1 MQERT
6 PVTLRSS
13 TRSILVA
20 LIALVALLAPA
31 AAGAAGTPNIGL
43 TKDAPD
49 VLFGAQAPVTLTAS
63 NPSGQPTG
71 YNLSFND
78 VLPPGISYV
87 AGSAPATVG
96 DPQIL
101 NDAPSAGSTTL
112 IWPNV
117 ADLTPNSSFAF
128 TFRVAHSPGLYDAG
142 DSYSDTAGAYINC
155 DPRYVPD
162 FGPNGAAIQTG
173 GNATC
178 TGTPAEQSYTGSAT
192 ATATTAI
199 NAIELTKS
207 EPSPEDELLRGL
219 HDHQTVY
226 TLEVTNN
233 AINPTTGLDLEDYIP
248 AGLEFLG
255 CGTADNTTDAPTNP
269 GSTQE
274 YPGSGPINP
283 GNAPAAP
290 GCAAPSTVETV
301 ANPPGLPAGV
311 YTHVV
316 WRNVTNLNAGA
327 TFTLRYV
334 AAIPL
339 RANTLDWNGATPGN
353 GTTPP
358 VSGAQTANL
367 DNNSG
372 PETAE
377 DGGSEPTY
385 TNVATASGDYQDG
398 SPGGRPVSDDDDE
411 SVHSEDLRI
420 LKSVDSPNLAPGAI
434 SHWTLRIDTG
444 EYRFADDVVV
454 SDTLGDGYC
463 PLGPAN
469 LETTPPPAD
478 PECDPVGGQGPS
490 APYTSV
496 AENPNGTWS
505 ITWDSST
512 LPALARIDP
521 STTRTI
527 TFPTRTRQNYQE
539 SFTDASPVL
548 AADTAF
554 NDVLVEGDDFIICA
568 PGAPS
573 PCPIG
578 DPNKIDADETDGTRD
593 TDISH
598 AEQTGAAPTI
608 DKAVASV
615 PNQTPCPTAAGAY
628 VQTGVTGR
636 PGQRI
641 CYRLRMDFP
650 ASIETGGVEV
660 QDFIPPGTTYVPGSA
675 ATTPANNVV
684 IDTASPPLPDVSG
697 ARLSWT
703 LDDGAG
709 AVAKAQTF
717 EVVFAVTVGRRALA
731 ADGDLLDNLM
741 KASYRNT
748 AGTTFPLRD
757 SVPLELEQAELTLL
771 KGVRDVNN
779 GPVQPPNTN
788 YNGVVGGDVVTYR
801 VDLTNDGSV
810 DADNAQIWDLLPP
823 EFSCAMVS
831 SISTPGASTATCN
844 AGQNRIEW
852 NGVRVP
858 AHATETL
865 TYDVTIPDG
874 YASGDQ
880 FTNTAGVR
888 RYESDTQ
895 GNGPFVNVPIHN
907 IDPAQ
912 EPNANAGRADDPAV
926 VTVLA
931 VPITKARTTQVNEP
945 GNALA
950 NQATIGE
957 RIDYTVTTT
966 IPAGTTLYGSATIS
980 DPLGSRQTLL
990 AGSAAATL
998 DADGPGGSPPV
1009 PLPTAGLTLTED
1021 LVNNLVRVNFPAT
1034 YANPHGSGADIVT
1047 ITFGATVDDDFPANQ
1062 ARGSS
1067 AQRTLPNTATLAY
1080 QNASGT
1086 NRTRTASTSTTIVEP
1101 DAGIT
1106 KSSNAAPTVAPGD
1119 VVDYTLVATNTAGA
1133 SRANGTTII
1142 DTIPAGLTP
1151 VNGAGNPVADGGTVN
1166 PDGGTWDATA
1176 RTITWTV
1183 GALDPGG
1190 SVSRRYSAQVDAGAI
1205 GSGTLTN
1212 TARVETRSLP
1222 AGVNDAG
1229 RRTSSSSGL
1238 NPGNDWG
1245 GYRADDSETLR
1256 LRGAGI
1262 TKATAPGSGTIGAQL
1277 THTLDVTIPASIQ
1290 FFDATVVDD
1299 IPDGLAFEGYVSAT
1313 CIAGCSPGPT
1323 QITPATLGSVAHGNG
1338 ARIGWSLGDL
1348 ASAPSPR
1355 TVRLVYTTR
1364 IADTFNGGGDVS
1376 DGDRL
1381 TNVATL
1387 GYNTTDQGG
1396 PPTTPPD
1403 PGTFDETRSDDTTTD
1418 VVEPHLTID
1427 KDVSGDPDDDDAR
1440 DADPGASFTYTL
1452 RIHND
1457 GSSPAYAVQV
1467 TDRPDA
1473 ELRNVQLAQGASFNT
1488 DPWTAG
1494 DPGMAWLIPG
1504 PVMPGETVTLSYT
1517 ADLVAS
1523 ANLANGQQVLNT
1535 ADIPQYEGVDP
1546 ADQDPGVEYRTY
1558 TDVPD
1563 DTVTVT
1569 VRMPQVAV
1577 DKTTGAPGFP
1587 DAANARVEVPF
1598 PWRIVITNPNAG
1610 STLLGVD
1617 ASDVLPRNWTYVS
1630 GSAQI
1635 TGTGTLTPG
1644 GQVDPAVTPA
1654 ASGDTLSW
1662 ANLGSI
1668 VSGETIVISFDA
1680 RPEASAAVDPGQG
1693 PVHVNDVTV
1702 TGEDTSGATGNLDG
1716 PYSDDDDAT
1725 ADLQVPNAD
1734 LGITKLA
1741 DDPTPVAGTETTW
1754 TLEVTNHGPETA
1766 PSVQVSDTLPAGLSF
1781 VSAVPDRGSCSFAAG
1796 VVSCDLGRMGD
1807 GDVIAIRLTTLLAA
1821 DSAGVTITNPAHV
1834 GDPAVIDDNPSNDDD
1849 SDDVIPEGSADLGV
1863 QKELLG
1869 ALDVGREATYR
1880 LTVSNDGPSA
1890 AADVVL
1896 TDQLP
1901 GELAYVRSRGAN
1913 CQATGQQVSCQIGDM
1928 QPGDVVVVEIDVD
1941 VLDAGTV
1948 TNPAEVT
1955 SQTPDPNPSNNH
1967 DEVTDPSGNAD
1978 LAIDKTGPDGIVEG
1992 TTRGYVLV
2000 VSNAGRIASAG
2011 TVTVTDELDPRLTP
2025 TKAFGSGW
2033 SCTIAAQLVTCTRSD
2048 ALDVGQS
2055 FPPIRIRFE
2064 TGSLAGG
2071 ASVTNTGRVSLRGD
2085 TNPANDTDTVQT
2097 PLGGSGTAGQGAN
2110 CEQGGLAVTPEIV
2123 YVGER
2128 TKVVA
2133 TVEDRHGN
2141 AVRGAEVVLHGPGR
2155 DRTARTN
2162 AAGRAKFELSAR
2174 NAKQRWTVTAVGC
2187 GLQEPL
2193 RATRLDSCRGLGVS
2207 PGSIEVGG
2215 TSALRVRLRSP
2226 RGNALAGVE
2235 VRADGAGVKERGR
2248 TNASGRA
2255 TLRVRPDRPG
2265 VITVTAPKAF
2275 GCEVMIGS
2283 VGGAAGGQLTG

>member
-1 MQERT
+1 MTTGRIK
-6 PVTLRSS
+6 LA
-13 TRSILVA
+13 LAA
-20 LIALVALLAPA
+20 LIALALLLAPA
-31 AAGAAGTPNIGL
+31 AASAAGTPDIAL
-43 TKDAPD
+43 SKDAPD
-49 VLFGAQAPVTLTAS
+49 VLYGENAPVTLTAS
-63 NPSGQPTG
+63 NPTGQPTG

-96 DPQIL
+96 EPQVL
-101 NDAPSAGSTTL
+101 NNAPAPGSTTL
-112 IWPNV
+112 IWSNV
-117 ADLTPNSSFAF
+117 ADLTPNSTFAF
-128 TFRVAHSPGLYDAG
+128 TFRVAHDPGAYDAG
-142 DSYSDTAGAYINC
+142 DTYSDAAGAYINC

-162 FGPNGAAIQTG
+162 FGPDGAATQTG

-178 TGTPAEQSYTGSAT
+178 TGSPAEQSYTGSAT
-192 ATATTAI
+192 ASATTTI
-199 NAIELTKS
+199 KAIELTKS

-226 TLEVTNN
+226 TLEATNN

-255 CGTADNTTDAPTNP
+255 CGTVDNTTDAPTNP

-290 GCAAPSTVETV
+290 GCIAPTTVETV
-301 ANPPGLPAGV
+301 ANPPGLPAGI

-316 WRNVTNLNAGA
+316 WQDVTNLNPGD

-339 RANTLDWNGATPGN
+339 RANTLDWNGAAPGS

-358 VSGAQTANL
+358 AGGAQTANL

-385 TNVATASGDYQDG
+385 TNVATASGSYQDG

-420 LKSVDSPNLAPGAI
+420 LKSVDSANLAPGAI

-444 EYRFADDVVV
+444 EYRFVDDVVV

-463 PLGPAN
+463 PLGSAN
-469 LETTPPPAD
+469 LEATPPAAD
-478 PECDPVGGQGPS
+478 PECDPVGGESPT
-490 APYTSV
+490 APYASV
-496 AENPNGTWS
+496 TENANGTWS
-505 ITWDSST
+505 ISWDSST

-539 SFTDASPVL
+539 GFTDASPVL

-578 DPNKIDADETDGTRD
+578 DPNKIDADEPDGTRD

-615 PNQTPCPTAAGAY
+615 PNQTPCPTGAGAY

-660 QDFIPPGTTYVPGSA
+660 QDFVPPGTTYVAGSTVA
-675 ATTPANNVV
+675 TPANDVV
-684 IDTASPPLPDVSG
+684 IDTASPPEPDVSG
-697 ARLSWT
+697 DRLSWT

-709 AVAKAQTF
+709 AVGKARTF
-717 EVVFAVTVGRRALA
+717 EVVFAVTVSRRATA
-731 ADGDLLDNLM
+731 VDGDLLDNLM
-741 KASYRNT
+741 KASYVNT
-748 AGTTFPLRD
+748 AGVSFPLRD
-757 SVPLELEQAELTLL
+757 SVPLELQQPEVTLL
-771 KGVRDVNN
+771 KGVRDVND

-801 VDLTNDGSV
+801 VDVTNDGSV
-810 DADNAQIWDLLPP
+810 DADNAEIWDLLPP

-831 SISTPGASTATCN
+831 NISTPGASTATCN

-852 NGVRVP
+852 NGVDIAASSTV
-858 AHATETL
+858 TL

-895 GNGPFVNVPIHN
+895 GNGPYTNIPSSN
-907 IDPAQ
+907 IDPTQ
-912 EPNANAGRADDPAV
+912 DPNANAGPADDPAV

-931 VPITKARTTQVNEP
+931 VPMTKTRTTQITEP
-945 GNALA
+945 GNAAA

-957 RIDYTVTTT
+957 RINYTVSTT
-966 IPAGTTLYGSATIS
+966 IPAGTTLYGSATIT
-980 DPLGSRQTLL
+980 DPLGTRQTLV

-1021 LVNNLVRVNFPAT
+1021 IGGNLVRVNFPAT
-1034 YANPHGSGADIVT
+1034 YANAQGSGADIIE
-1047 ITFGATVDDDFPANQ
+1047 ITFAATVDDDFPANQ
-1062 ARGSS
+1062 ARGTT
-1067 AQRTLPNTATLAY
+1067 AQRTLGNTATLAFE
-1080 QNASGT
+1080 NAAGT
-1086 NRTRTASTSTTIVEP
+1086 SRTRTASVNTTIVEP
-1101 DAGIT
+1101 DVGIT
-1106 KSSNAAPTVAPGD
+1106 KSSNAGPTVAPGD
-1119 VVDYTLVATNTAGA
+1119 VVDYTLVATNAAGA
-1133 SRANGTTII
+1133 ARANATTVI

-1183 GALDPGG
+1183 GALDPGA
-1190 SVSRRYSAQVDAGAI
+1190 SASLHYSAQVDPGAV
-1205 GSGTLTN
+1205 GSGSLTN
-1212 TARVETRSLP
+1212 TARVETRSL
-1222 AGVNDAG
+1222 ANGVNDAG
-1229 RRTSSSSGL
+1229 RRTSGSSGL
-1238 NPGNDWG
+1238 NAGNDWG

-1256 LRGAGI
+1256 LAGAGI
-1262 TKATAPGSGTIGAQL
+1262 VKATVPGSGTIGTQL
-1277 THTLDVTIPASIQ
+1277 THTLDVTIPAQIQ

-1299 IPDGLAFEGYVSAT
+1299 IPDGLDFEGYVSAT
-1313 CIAGCSPGPT
+1313 CTAGCSPGPT
-1323 QITPATLGSVAHGNG
+1323 DISPATLGSVANGNG
-1338 ARIGWSLGDL
+1338 TRIGWSLGDL
-1348 ASAPSPR
+1348 APAPAPR

-1364 IADTFNGGGDVS
+1364 IADTYNGGGDVG
-1376 DGDRL
+1376 DGDQL
-1381 TNVATL
+1381 TNLATL
-1387 GYNTTDQGG
+1387 GYDTTDQGG
-1396 PPTTPPD
+1396 PPTSPPD
-1403 PGTFDETRSDDTTTD
+1403 PSTFDVTRTDDTTTD

-1452 RIHND
+1452 KVHND
-1457 GSSPAYAVQV
+1457 GSSPAYAVEV
-1467 TDRPDA
+1467 TDQPDA
-1473 ELRNVQLAQGASFNT
+1473 ELANVQLAQGASFNT

-1494 DPGMAWLIPG
+1494 DPDMAWLIPG
-1504 PVMPGETVTLSYT
+1504 PIMPGETVTLSYT

-1523 ANLANGQQVLNT
+1523 ANLSDGQQVINT
-1535 ADIPQYEGVDP
+1535 ADIPQYQGVDP

-1569 VRMPQVAV
+1569 VRMPEVVV
-1577 DKTTGAPGFP
+1577 DKTTGEPGFP
-1587 DAANARVEVPF
+1587 DVADATVESPF

-1617 ASDVLPRNWTYVS
+1617 ASDVLPRNWTYVA

-1644 GQVDPAVTPA
+1644 GQIEPAITPA

-1662 ANLGSI
+1662 TNLGSI

-1680 RPEASAAVDPGQG
+1680 RPETSAAIEPGPG
-1693 PVHVNDVTV
+1693 AVHVNDVTV

-1725 ADLQVPNAD
+1725 ADLQVPQAD
-1734 LGITKLA
+1734 LAITKVA

-1754 TLEVTNHGPETA
+1754 TLEVTNNGPQAA
-1766 PSVQVSDTLPAGLSF
+1766 PSVQVSDVLPAGLSF
-1781 VSAVPDRGSCSFAAG
+1781 VAAVPDQGSCSFSADT
-1796 VVSCDLGRMGD
+1796 VSCDLGRMGN
-1807 GDVIAIRLTTLLAA
+1807 GDVVEIRLTTLVAA
-1821 DSAGVTITNPAHV
+1821 GAEGQTITNPAHV
-1834 GDPAVIDDNPSNDDD
+1834 EDPAVIDDDPSNDDD
-1849 SDDVIPEGSADLGV
+1849 SDDVIPTGSADVGV

-1869 ALDVGREATYR
+1869 SLNVGREATYR
-1880 LTVSNDGPSA
+1880 LTVSNDGPSVA
-1890 AADVVL
+1890 RDVLL
-1896 TDQLP
+1896 TDVLP
-1901 GELAYVRSRGAN
+1901 DQVAYVRSRGAS
-1913 CQATGQQVSCQIGDM
+1913 CDAVGQQVSCQIGDM

-1941 VLDAGTV
+1941 VLAVGDV
-1948 TNPAEVT
+1948 TNPADVT
-1955 SQTPDPNPSNNH
+1955 SETPDPNPGNNH
-1967 DEVTDPSGNAD
+1967 DEITDPAAAAD
-1978 LAIDKTGPDGIVEG
+1978 LAIDKTGPDGLVEG
-1992 TTRGYVLV
+1992 TTRGYNLV
-2000 VSNAGRIASAG
+2000 VSNAGPVASAG
-2011 TVTVTDELDPRLTP
+2011 TVTVTDELDPHLTP
-2025 TKAFGSGW
+2025 TKAYGSGW
-2033 SCTIAAQLVTCTRSD
+2033 SCVIAGQLVTCTRSD
-2048 ALDVGQS
+2048 SLEVGQS
-2055 FPPIRIRFE
+2055 FPPIRIRFA
-2064 TGSLAGG
+2064 TGNLSGV
-2071 ASVTNTGRVSLRGD
+2071 ASVTNTARVSIPGD
-2085 TNPANDTDTVQT
+2085 PNPDNDTDTVVT
-2097 PLGGSGTAGQGAN
+2097 PQGGSGTAGEGGSCENGA
-2110 CEQGGLAVTPEIV
+2110 LAVTPEIV

-2128 TKVVA
+2128 AKVVA

-2141 AVRGAEVVLHGPGR
+2141 AVRGAKVVLRGPGA

-2162 AAGRAKFELSAR
+2162 AAGRAKFEVSAR
-2174 NAKQRWTVTAVGC
+2174 NAKQRWTVTAAGC
-2187 GLQEPL
+2187 DLKEL
-2193 RATRLDSCRGLGVS
+2193 VKATRLDSCRGLTVS
-2207 PGSIEVGG
+2207 PGSVEVGEV
-2215 TSALRVRLRSP
+2215 SALRVRLRSP
-2226 RGNALAGVE
+2226 RGNPLAGVS
-2235 VRADGAGVKERGR
+2235 VRAKGAGVEERAR
-2248 TNASGRA
+2248 TDAAGRA
-2255 TLRVRPDRPG
+2255 TLRVRPSEPG
-2265 VITVTAPKAF
+2265 VIAVRAPKAF
-2275 GCEVMIGS
+2275 GCEMVIGA
-2283 VGGAAGGQLTG
+2283 VGGASGGQLTG